1 MYPWSN
7 FGRWVSI
14 AAPGCAPSSWLVGIP
29 SADFC
34 GTSAA
39 APQVTSLAAVA
50 LALHPSLTPPSF
62 AAALAASGAPLP
74 DAGTAAGGVLDPA
87 RLLAA
92 LDAADRARVLGR

>member
-1 MYPWSN
+1 M
-7 FGRWVSI
+7 GL
-14 AAPGCAPSSWLVGIP
+14 AA
-29 SADFC
+29 ADFC

-50 LALHPSLTPPSF
+50 LALHPSLTAPSF

-87 RLLAA
+87 RLLTA
-92 LDAADRARVLGR
+92 LDTADRAPATGR